1 MMKKL
6 FILLCFFTVIHYTA
20 EGQDT
25 VEFVLYGNKIGD
37 LTWIGQNIDT
47 ATQNLARF
55 FRVTLEKVPIC
66 DGCRETARKFV
77 IRDKKGIL
85 FTLEP
90 GWTDTTYNRIGEFR
104 TTREEFV
111 SDKGIRVGMTYGD
124 LKKKYRVLNVNYS
137 RGIGVNVI
145 VKGFSGSFRLQIPEE
160 ALNAE
165 MFYIRNLPDD
175 IPIKEIIMY

>member
-1 MMKKL
+1 MV
-6 FILLCFFTVIHYTA
+6 IYFTA
-20 EGQDT
+20 SGQDT
-25 VEFVLYGNKIGD
+25 ASYILYGNRIGD
-37 LTWIGQNIDT
+37 LTWIGQNIDS
-47 ATQNLARF
+47 ATQNLTRF
-55 FRVTLEKVPIC
+55 FRVTLEKIPIC
-66 DGCRETARKFV
+66 DGCRETATKFV

-90 GWTDTTYNRIGEFR
+90 GWTDTTYNRIAEFR

-111 SDKGIRVGMTYGD
+111 TDKGLRVGMTYGD

-137 RGIGVNVI
+137 RGIGVNILVR
-145 VKGFSGSFRLQIPEE
+145 GFSGSFRLQIPEE

-175 IPIKEIIMY
+175 IPIREIIMY